1 MKRDASG
8 TVMKLRGQLLLLLAL
23 GLAAPGCGRVAHMVK
38 VEPPAATTLRGTAL
52 GEVRVT
58 SEDPNADAL
67 TLNEDLKGVATR
79 ELQALLASKGG
90 AGTAN
95 KQTIEAQIEID
106 YGNRALRYF
115 VGFGAGKG
123 WIHVTISLKG
133 ADGNVIYSSFS
144 EAVLGIGA
152 FGGDMKAVAENAIKQ
167 AVSDFGSKV

>member
-1 MKRDASG
+1 MKRD
-8 TVMKLRGQLLLLLAL
+8 LRGTATTQSGHLLLLVAL
-23 GLAAPGCGRVAHMVK
+23 GLAASGCGRVAHMVK
-38 VEPPAATTLRGTAL
+38 VQPPAATSLRGTTL
-52 GEVRVT
+52 GEVRVS

-67 TLNEDLKGVATR
+67 ILNEDLKRVATQ
-79 ELQALLASKGG
+79 ELQALLASKRGSD
-90 AGTAN
+90 TTQ
-95 KQTIEAQIEID
+95 KQTIEAQVEVD

-144 EAVLGIGA
+144 EAVLGIGI

-167 AVSDFGSKV
+167 AVNDFGSKV